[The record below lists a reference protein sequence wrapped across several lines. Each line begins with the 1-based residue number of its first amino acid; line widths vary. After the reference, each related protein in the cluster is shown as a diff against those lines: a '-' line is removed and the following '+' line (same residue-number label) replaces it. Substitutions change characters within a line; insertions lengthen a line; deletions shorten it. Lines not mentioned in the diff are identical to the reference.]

1 VSLPPSRER
10 GRKGELRLV
19 RAIGGAAIH
28 SALLLLLIVGAAPAQ
43 DPGGSFLPLEAGMVL
58 RYGFWC
64 PECPP
69 WLVFTDFQDIS
80 VIERRGDEILVM
92 PMRWSM
98 GKQLGCGEHC
108 VVDDQPG
115 PSCPPRRLRER
126 GQDIDIHE
134 ETVCPRNCRPMPD
147 PEADGFYPYLRPA
160 ENAFLRFDRY
170 SCNNNRTA
178 TVVGRDETVMLPLG
192 TFEGCLRLE
201 FSASCCSHSSREEC
215 WCPGLG
221 LASYSV
227 DGGALFLLEVRAPQ
241 FRRGDAN
248 QDGVLQLSDAVAI
261 LHALFLGGPPPACED
276 ALDVDDSGTLEIT
289 DAVALLG
296 HLFLGARP
304 TLPPPFGACGR
315 DPTPD
320 SFRACVYEASCE

>member
-1 VSLPPSRER
+1 MENRNGITSRR
-10 GRKGELRLV
+10 RLGV
-19 RAIGGAAIH
+19 LAG
-28 SALLLLLIVGAAPAQ
+28 LLLIGAAAEAQ

-58 RYGFWC
+58 RYGEWC

-69 WLVFTDFQDIS
+69 WVVFTDFQDLS
-80 VIERRGDEILVM
+80 VIERRGDEILVE
-92 PMRWSM
+92 PMRWSL
-98 GKQLGCGEHC
+98 GKPLERCGDICAE
-108 VVDDQPG
+108 QPG
-115 PSCPPRRLRER
+115 PTCHPRRLRDR
-126 GQDIDIHE
+126 GRDIDIHE
-134 ETVCPRNCRPMPD
+134 ETVCPGDCRPMPE
-147 PEADGFYPYLRPA
+147 PEPDGFYPYLRPA
-160 ENAFLRFDRY
+160 EDAFLRFDWY
-170 SCNNNRTA
+170 SCDNNRTA
-178 TVVGRDETVMLPLG
+178 TVLGRDETVTVPWG
-192 TFEGCLRLE
+192 TFEGCLRLKL
-201 FSASCCSHSSREEC
+201 SQSCCSHGWRIDEC
-215 WCPGLG
+215 WCPGVG
-221 LASYSV
+221 LVSYTENTSFG
-227 DGGALFLLEVRAPQ
+227 DSALFLLEVRAPQ

-320 SFRACVYEASCE
+320 SFRACVYTASCE

>member
-1 VSLPPSRER
+1 MENRNGITSRR
-10 GRKGELRLV
+10 RL
-19 RAIGGAAIH
+19 GALAG
-28 SALLLLLIVGAAPAQ
+28 LLLIGAAAEAQ

-69 WLVFTDFQDIS
+69 GLVFTDFQDLS
-80 VIERRGDEILVM
+80 VIERRGDEVVVV

-98 GKQLGCGEHC
+98 GKPRRCDEYCGDLPVNTCH
-108 VVDDQPG
+108 
-115 PSCPPRRLRER
+115 PRRLRDR
-126 GQDIDIHE
+126 GRDIDIHE
-134 ETVCPRNCRPMPD
+134 ETVCSDDCKPV
-147 PEADGFYPYLRPA
+147 PEPAADGFYPYLRPA
-160 ENAFLRFDRY
+160 EDEFLRFDWY
-170 SCNNNRTA
+170 ICNNNRKA
-178 TVVGRDETVMLPLG
+178 MVIGRDETVELPWG
-192 TFEGCLRLE
+192 TLEGCLRLN
-201 FSASCCSHSSREEC
+201 FTPGCCSVWRAEES

-221 LASYSV
+221 LVSYTDV
-227 DGGALFLLEVRAPQ
+227 TGIGHDALFLLEVRAPQ